1 MAPLN
6 STEPPT
12 AFAMASTL
20 FSPACRACRASE
32 TDATVPSQ
40 TEPATDAVDH
50 RRAGRMLNH
59 DRVSPA
65 IRVRPVTKCLNV
77 VAVAESHV
85 WHETAS
91 SACAPNYPQNSL
103 CALHKTIS

>member
-1 MAPLN
+1 MRSIIAGLV
-6 STEPPT
+6 
-12 AFAMASTL
+12 
-20 FSPACRACRASE
+20 ACLTTIVFPQRS
-32 TDATVPSQ
+32 
-40 TEPATDAVDH
+40 
-50 RRAGRMLNH
+50 GF
-59 DRVSPA
+59 
-65 IRVRPVTKCLNV
+65 RPVTKCLNV